1 MWKVWFQDYRQRCG
15 GELMWGF
22 QAEILLKTTFTTLTV
37 VDLENITAMIFVLWL
52 LMVDQFFLNVKKGNT
67 Q

>member
-1 MWKVWFQDYRQRCG
+1 
-15 GELMWGF
+15 MWGF